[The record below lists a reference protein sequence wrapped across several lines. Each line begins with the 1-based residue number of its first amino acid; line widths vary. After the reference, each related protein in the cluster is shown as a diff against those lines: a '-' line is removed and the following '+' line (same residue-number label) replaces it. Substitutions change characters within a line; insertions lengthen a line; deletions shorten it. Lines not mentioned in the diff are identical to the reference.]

1 MSQVATL
8 TEASGVAQKAAGLRA
23 AEKVALA
30 FFAYAVMASWFFPVP
45 LSERL
50 AILALSGMAMGI
62 LILLSRR
69 AYSAGSAFLAL
80 RDWLPCVLIV
90 LAYRESG
97 LFLMPDISHRLDN
110 LFIVWDR
117 ALLGSAWFRSLAAAG
132 GPWLGRVME
141 LAYLLV
147 YPFVPLGFAAVY
159 FGRSWSRDASGGA
172 ALRASKSADRYWTAV
187 LIAVLGSYALFPFFP
202 LTPPRVLFHDLP
214 VAVGLSG
221 GADPA
226 GSASGSLLRQ
236 LNFWIL
242 GHYSVQAC
250 IFPSGHVAGAVAT
263 ALAVRRERPRLG
275 IVFTVA
281 AALIAVSTVFGRYH
295 YTADALAGAAVG
307 LAAFLLAEHLP
318 LHSVPATVPSVRSPQ
333 PRPGQA

>member
-1 MSQVATL
+1 VIP
-8 TEASGVAQKAAGLRA
+8 VVPRPAGLRA
-23 AEKVALA
+23 AEKVAVGFL
-30 FFAYAVMASWFFPVP
+30 AYAVFASWVFPVS
-45 LSERL
+45 LDERL
-50 AILALSGMAMGI
+50 AILLLNGMAIGA
-62 LILLSRR
+62 LVLLSRR
-69 AYSAGSAFLAL
+69 AYPPTSAFLVL

-97 LFLMPDISHRLDN
+97 LFLMPDITHRWDN
-110 LFIVWDR
+110 LFIIWDR
-117 ALLGSAWFRSLAAAG
+117 ALLGSSWFKSVATAG
-132 GPWLGRVME
+132 SPWLGHAME

-159 FGRSWSRDASGGA
+159 FGRDRSGDAGV
-172 ALRASKSADRYWTAV
+172 RASRSADRYWTAV
-187 LIAVLGSYALFPFFP
+187 LLAVLASYALFPFFP
-202 LTPPRVLFHDLP
+202 LTPPRLLFHDLP
-214 VAVGLSG
+214 G

-226 GSASGSLLRQ
+226 GSAALPLLRQ

-275 IVFTVA
+275 IVFLFA

-295 YTADALAGAAVG
+295 YAADALAGAAVG
-307 LAAFLLAEHLP
+307 LAAFLLSSFLP
-318 LHSVPATVPSVRSPQ
+318 ASSSAPLD
-333 PRPGQA
+333 

>member
-1 MSQVATL
+1 MGFL
-8 TEASGVAQKAAGLRA
+8 
-23 AEKVALA
+23 
-30 FFAYAVMASWFFPVP
+30 AYAVFASWVFPVS
-45 LSERL
+45 LDERL
-50 AILALSGMAMGI
+50 AILLLNGMAIGA
-62 LILLSRR
+62 LVLLSRR
-69 AYSAGSAFLAL
+69 AYPPTSAFLVL

-97 LFLMPDISHRLDN
+97 LFLMPDITHRWDN
-110 LFIVWDR
+110 LFIIWDR
-117 ALLGSAWFRSLAAAG
+117 ALLGSAWFKSVATAG
-132 GPWLGRVME
+132 SPWLGRAME

-159 FGRSWSRDASGGA
+159 FGRDRSGDAGV
-172 ALRASKSADRYWTAV
+172 RASKSADRYWTAV
-187 LIAVLGSYALFPFFP
+187 LLAVLASYALFPFFP
-202 LTPPRVLFHDLP
+202 LTPPRLLFHDLP
-214 VAVGLSG
+214 GAAGPSG

-226 GSASGSLLRQ
+226 GSAALPLLRQ

-275 IVFTVA
+275 IVFLFA

-295 YTADALAGAAVG
+295 YAADALAGAAVG
-307 LAAFLLAEHLP
+307 LAAFLLSSFLERSSRLKA
-318 LHSVPATVPSVRSPQ
+318 SVASQSS
-333 PRPGQA
+333 